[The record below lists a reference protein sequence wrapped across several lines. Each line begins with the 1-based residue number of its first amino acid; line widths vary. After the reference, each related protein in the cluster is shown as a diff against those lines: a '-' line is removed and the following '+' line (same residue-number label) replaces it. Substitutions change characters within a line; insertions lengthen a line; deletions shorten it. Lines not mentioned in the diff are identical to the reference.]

1 MTGRRFFCALLLFSV
16 LLSLAACAASPA
28 PEEPDGV
35 ALRDVNGSTVRL
47 RPESRLVFGE
57 ASLAECWLL
66 AGGMPVGVPLDA
78 IEERALPLAADTA
91 AVGTVKSPDLE
102 KIAALEPDYVVLSAD
117 LSAHAQ
123 LKDSL
128 EQMGIPCG
136 YFRLDSFE
144 DYRELMAQFCAVTGR
159 ADLYEENVLSVEMRI
174 AALREKL
181 PEAPGLS
188 ALLLRA
194 YSTGMKAKTD
204 DNPAGKILKDFGLEN
219 PAESNPS
226 LLEELSIEKI
236 ILDDP
241 DYIFVMTMGSETE
254 AREYLRANVE
264 SDPAWSGLSAVKN
277 GRYIILPQELFH
289 YKPNDRWDDSYE
301 YLAKIIYP
309 DLFD

>member
-174 AALREKL
+174 AALRDKL

-301 YLAKIIYP
+301 YLAKIIDP

>member
-309 DLFD
+309 DLFN

>member
-289 YKPNDRWDDSYE
+289 YKPNDRWNDSYE

>member
-174 AALREKL
+174 AALRDKL

-309 DLFD
+309 DLFN

>member
-1 MTGRRFFCALLLFSV
+1 MTGKRFFCALLLFSV

-159 ADLYEENVLSVEMRI
+159 ADLYEENVLSVEMGI
-174 AALREKL
+174 AALRDKL

>member
-1 MTGRRFFCALLLFSV
+1 MTGKRFFCALLLFSL

-159 ADLYEENVLSVEMRI
+159 ADLYEENVLSVEMGI
-174 AALREKL
+174 AALRDKL

-219 PAESNPS
+219 PVESNPS

>member
-159 ADLYEENVLSVEMRI
+159 ADLYEENVLSVEMGI

-181 PEAPGLS
+181 PEAPGLR

>member
-174 AALREKL
+174 AALRDKL

>member
-1 MTGRRFFCALLLFSV
+1 MTGKRFFCALLLFSL

-159 ADLYEENVLSVEMRI
+159 ADLYEENVLSVEMGI
-174 AALREKL
+174 AALRDKL

>member
-159 ADLYEENVLSVEMRI
+159 ADLYEENVLSVEMGI
-174 AALREKL
+174 AALRDKL

>member
-128 EQMGIPCG
+128 EQTGIPCG

-159 ADLYEENVLSVEMRI
+159 ADLYEENVLSVEMGI

>member
-1 MTGRRFFCALLLFSV
+1 MTGKRFFCALLLFSV

-159 ADLYEENVLSVEMRI
+159 ADLYEGNVLSVEMGI
-174 AALREKL
+174 AALRDKL

>member
-123 LKDSL
+123 LKDIL

-174 AALREKL
+174 AALRDKL

>member
-16 LLSLAACAASPA
+16 LLSLAACAASPS

-174 AALREKL
+174 AALRDKL

-309 DLFD
+309 DLFN

>member
-1 MTGRRFFCALLLFSV
+1 MTGKRFFCALLLFSV

-159 ADLYEENVLSVEMRI
+159 ADLYEENVLSVEMGI

-181 PEAPGLS
+181 PEAPGLR

>member
-1 MTGRRFFCALLLFSV
+1 M
-16 LLSLAACAASPA
+16 
-28 PEEPDGV
+28 

-123 LKDSL
+123 LKDS
-128 EQMGIPCG
+128 GTDGNPRG

-174 AALREKL
+174 AALRDKL

>member
-1 MTGRRFFCALLLFSV
+1 MKGRRFFFALLLFSA

-35 ALRDVNGSTVRL
+35 ALRDVNGSTARL

-144 DYRELMAQFCAVTGR
+144 DYRGLMAQFCAVTGR
-159 ADLYEENVLSVEMRI
+159 ADLYEENVLSVEKEI
-174 AALREKL
+174 AALRDKL
-181 PEAPGLS
+181 PEAPGFS

-219 PAESNPS
+219 PAENNPS

>member
-1 MTGRRFFCALLLFSV
+1 
-16 LLSLAACAASPA
+16 
-28 PEEPDGV
+28 
-35 ALRDVNGSTVRL
+35 
-47 RPESRLVFGE
+47 
-57 ASLAECWLL
+57 
-66 AGGMPVGVPLDA
+66 
-78 IEERALPLAADTA
+78 
-91 AVGTVKSPDLE
+91 
-102 KIAALEPDYVVLSAD
+102 
-117 LSAHAQ
+117 
-123 LKDSL
+123 
-128 EQMGIPCG
+128 MGIPCG

-159 ADLYEENVLSVEMRI
+159 ADLYEENVLSVEMGI
-174 AALREKL
+174 AALRDKL

>member
-1 MTGRRFFCALLLFSV
+1 MTGRRFFCALLLFSL

-159 ADLYEENVLSVEMRI
+159 ADLYEENVLSVEMGI
-174 AALREKL
+174 AALRDKL

>member
-35 ALRDVNGSTVRL
+35 ALRDVNGSTVSL

-174 AALREKL
+174 AALRDKL

>member
-159 ADLYEENVLSVEMRI
+159 ADLYEENVLSVEMGI

-254 AREYLRANVE
+254 AREYLQANVE

>member
-1 MTGRRFFCALLLFSV
+1 MKGRRFFCALLLFSL
-16 LLSLAACAASPA
+16 LLSLPACAASPA

-159 ADLYEENVLSVEMRI
+159 ADLYEENVLSVEMGI
-174 AALREKL
+174 AALRDKL

>member
-35 ALRDVNGSTVRL
+35 ALRDVNGSTVRI

-159 ADLYEENVLSVEMRI
+159 ADLYEENVLSVEMGI
-174 AALREKL
+174 AALRDKL

>member
-117 LSAHAQ
+117 FSALAQ

-174 AALREKL
+174 AALRDKL

>member
-174 AALREKL
+174 AALRDKL

-241 DYIFVMTMGSETE
+241 DYIFVMTMGIETE

>member
-1 MTGRRFFCALLLFSV
+1 MKGRRFFCALLLFSV
-16 LLSLAACAASPA
+16 LLSLPACAASPA

-159 ADLYEENVLSVEMRI
+159 ADLYEENVLSVEMGI
-174 AALREKL
+174 AALRDKL

>member
-1 MTGRRFFCALLLFSV
+1 MTGKRFFCALLLFSV

>member
-174 AALREKL
+174 AALRDKL

-204 DNPAGKILKDFGLEN
+204 DNPAGKF
-219 PAESNPS
+219 
-226 LLEELSIEKI
+226 
-236 ILDDP
+236 
-241 DYIFVMTMGSETE
+241 
-254 AREYLRANVE
+254 
-264 SDPAWSGLSAVKN
+264 
-277 GRYIILPQELFH
+277 
-289 YKPNDRWDDSYE
+289 
-301 YLAKIIYP
+301 
-309 DLFD
+309 

>member
-16 LLSLAACAASPA
+16 LLSLSACAASPA

-174 AALREKL
+174 AALRDKL

>member
-1 MTGRRFFCALLLFSV
+1 MTGKRFFCALLLFSL
-16 LLSLAACAASPA
+16 LLSLPACAASPA

-159 ADLYEENVLSVEMRI
+159 ADLYEENVLSVEMGI
-174 AALREKL
+174 AALRDKL

>member
-1 MTGRRFFCALLLFSV
+1 MTGKRFFCALLLFSV

-174 AALREKL
+174 AALRDKL

>member
-1 MTGRRFFCALLLFSV
+1 MTGKRFFCALLLFSL

-159 ADLYEENVLSVEMRI
+159 ADLYEENVLSVEMGI
-174 AALREKL
+174 AALRDKL

-309 DLFD
+309 DLVD

>member
-1 MTGRRFFCALLLFSV
+1 MTGKRFFCALLLFSV

-35 ALRDVNGSTVRL
+35 ALRDVNGSAVRL

-159 ADLYEENVLSVEMRI
+159 ADLYEENVLSVEMGI
-174 AALREKL
+174 AALRDKL

>member
-159 ADLYEENVLSVEMRI
+159 ADLYEENVLSVEMGI
-174 AALREKL
+174 AALRDKL

-264 SDPAWSGLSAVKN
+264 SDPAWSGLSAVKI

>member
-1 MTGRRFFCALLLFSV
+1 MKGRRFFCALLLFSL
-16 LLSLAACAASPA
+16 LLSLPACAASPA

-174 AALREKL
+174 AALRDKL